1 MKILILSPPS
11 LHKTQHFGGTGVEET
26 RYTKTMVPCQ
36 VPLTLP
42 AEIMSGTRKGL
53 RFRENSY
60 ICGDWASEV
69 GDCLVV
75 RHKQPRVGSLQNVQ
89 GTGSDVGVD

>member
-11 LHKTQHFGGTGVEET
+11 LHKTLHFGGTGVKET

-42 AEIMSGTRKGL
+42 AEIMSGTRKCLGL
-53 RFRENSY
+53 GRSRIY
-60 ICGDWASEV
+60 V
-69 GDCLVV
+69 GIGHLKLEIVW
-75 RHKQPRVGSLQNVQ
+75 
-89 GTGSDVGVD
+89 